1 MSPLLEIKDLSV
13 DFIAESGTTHALK
26 NISLSVNRGEVVAL
40 VGESGSGKSVTS
52 LSILQ
57 LLPSPPANYSS
68 GEILFSETGEA
79 AIDLLKR
86 NRYEMQ
92 DIRGNKIAMIFQEP
106 MTSLN
111 PVLTC
116 GNQVM
121 EGIQL
126 HKKVSADEARLQTI
140 QWFEKVKLPD
150 PATIFNRY
158 PHQLSGGQKQRVMI
172 AMAMCCEPCLL
183 ICDEPTTALDVTVQ
197 KTILQLIKELQQQ
210 SDMGVI
216 FITHD
221 LGVVA
226 EIADRSVVM
235 YKGEIV
241 EQNLLK
247 NIFTHPQHPY
257 TKALLACRPVNHER
271 GKRLPVVSDFFR
283 RENIPA

>member
-1 MSPLLEIKDLSV
+1 MLPLLEIKNLSL
-13 DFIAESGTTHALK
+13 DFIAASGVTNALK
-26 NISLSVNRGEVVAL
+26 NISVSVSRGEVVAL

-57 LLPSPPANYSS
+57 LLQAPPAKYTT
-68 GEILFSETGEA
+68 GEILFSENGKDV
-79 AIDLLKR
+79 IDLLQR
-86 NRYEMQ
+86 NSRDMQ

-116 GNQVM
+116 GDQVM
-121 EGIQL
+121 EAIIV
-126 HKKVSADEARLQTI
+126 HKKVSKSTAKLQTI
-140 QWFEKVKLPD
+140 NWFEKVKLPD
-150 PATIFNRY
+150 PEAVFYRY

-172 AMAMCCEPCLL
+172 AIAMCCEPSLL

-226 EIADRSVVM
+226 
-235 YKGEIV
+235 
-241 EQNLLK
+241 
-247 NIFTHPQHPY
+247 
-257 TKALLACRPVNHER
+257 
-271 GKRLPVVSDFFR
+271 
-283 RENIPA
+283 